1 MPQDSDSK
9 TSMLP
14 TMCSALRDQ
23 LSYALA
29 RIQELEEMLEE
40 CHDTN
45 RRLRDGD
52 LIEWDYLEEGTA

>member
-1 MPQDSDSK
+1 
-9 TSMLP
+9 
-14 TMCSALRDQ
+14 MCSALRDQ
-23 LSYALA
+23 LSYALT

-52 LIEWDYLEEGTA
+52 LVEWDYDLEEGTA